1 MSMCQIKSH
10 SGDIIFIGDTI
21 TEEGL
26 YIEINDSEADS
37 SIVLSK
43 SKVKQLTALLNEL
56 LER

>member
-1 MSMCQIKSH
+1 MCQIKSH